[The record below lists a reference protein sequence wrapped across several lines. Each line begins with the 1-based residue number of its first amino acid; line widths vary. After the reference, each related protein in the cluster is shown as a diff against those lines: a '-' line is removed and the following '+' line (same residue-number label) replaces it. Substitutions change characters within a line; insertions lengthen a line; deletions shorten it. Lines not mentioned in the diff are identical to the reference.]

1 VQPGLFTKV
10 DPKMSIAQEE
20 IFGPVLSAIEFK
32 TIDQAIAIANGT
44 PYGLSAGVWTRD
56 LDKAFRFGRGLKA
69 GTIEVNTYMAGTP
82 ELPLTGHKESGSGHE
97 RGRFAVDEFTELK
110 TIHLQ
115 LN

>member
-1 VQPGLFTKV
+1 
-10 DPKMSIAQEE
+10 MSIAQEE
-20 IFGPVLSAIEFK
+20 IFGPVLSAIEFE

>member
-1 VQPGLFTKV
+1 MGFRPACGRAISTR
-10 DPKMSIAQEE
+10 P
-20 IFGPVLSAIEFK
+20 SA
-32 TIDQAIAIANGT
+32 
-44 PYGLSAGVWTRD
+44 S
-56 LDKAFRFGRGLKA
+56 GRGLKA